1 MKQIR
6 VAIADDHTLVRAG
19 LVRLLSS
26 YPAIEVVGTAKDG
39 AAAIELAKDEQPAV
53 FLLDMAMPQLNGLA
67 AIPYVKTVSPKTR
80 ILILSMYDEAEYAQ
94 AALEKG
100 AAGLVSKTIS
110 ADDLYTAIVDVA
122 QGKRLSVK
130 KPLTAR
136 EREVVALLA
145 DGKTTDQIGS
155 SLGISTK
162 TVGHHCQRAMEKL
175 DIHTRA
181 GLISYA
187 GRTAGLNRDS

>member
-6 VAIADDHTLVRAG
+6 VAIADDHTLVRVG
-19 LVRLLSS
+19 LARLLSS

-39 AAAIELAKDEQPAV
+39 TAAIELAKDEQPAV
-53 FLLDMAMPQLNGLA
+53 FLLDMAMPRLNGLA
-67 AIPYVKTVSPKTR
+67 AIPYVKAVSPETH
-80 ILILSMYDEAEYAQ
+80 ILMLSMYDEAEYVQ

-110 ADDLYTAIVDVA
+110 ADDLYVAIVTVA
-122 QGKRLSVK
+122 QGKCLSARK
-130 KPLTAR
+130 ALTAR
-136 EREVVALLA
+136 EREVVALIV
-145 DGKTTDQIGS
+145 DGKTNDQIGS

-181 GLISYA
+181 GLVAYA
-187 GRTAGLNRDS
+187 GRIGLNREN

>member
-6 VAIADDHTLVRAG
+6 VAIADDHALVRAG
-19 LVRLLSS
+19 LAQLLSS
-26 YPAIEVVGTAKDG
+26 YPAIKVVGTAEDG
-39 AAAIELAKDEQPAV
+39 TAAIELARKERPAV
-53 FLLDMAMPQLNGLA
+53 FLLDIAMPQLNGLA
-67 AIPYVKTVSPKTR
+67 AIPYVKAASPDTR
-80 ILILSMYDEAEYAQ
+80 ILILSMHDETEYVQ

-110 ADDLYTAIVDVA
+110 ADDLYAAIVDVA
-122 QGKRLSVK
+122 QGKCFSAK
-130 KPLTAR
+130 KSLTTR

-145 DGKTTDQIGS
+145 RGQTNDQIGS
-155 SLGISTK
+155 SLEISTK

-181 GLISYA
+181 GLVSYA
-187 GRTAGLNRDS
+187 KRIGLNCEN

>member
-1 MKQIR
+1 
-6 VAIADDHTLVRAG
+6 
-19 LVRLLSS
+19 
-26 YPAIEVVGTAKDG
+26 
-39 AAAIELAKDEQPAV
+39 
-53 FLLDMAMPQLNGLA
+53 
-67 AIPYVKTVSPKTR
+67 
-80 ILILSMYDEAEYAQ
+80 MYDEAEYAQ

-110 ADDLYTAIVDVA
+110 ADDLYAAIVDVA
-122 QGKRLSVK
+122 QGKCLSAK

-145 DGKTTDQIGS
+145 AGKTTDQIGS

-187 GRTAGLNRDS
+187 ERTGLSRDS